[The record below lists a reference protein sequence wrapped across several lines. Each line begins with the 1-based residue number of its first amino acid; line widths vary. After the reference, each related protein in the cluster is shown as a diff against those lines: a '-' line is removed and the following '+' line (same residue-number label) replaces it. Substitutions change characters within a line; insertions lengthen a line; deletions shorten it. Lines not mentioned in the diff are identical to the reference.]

1 MDADEMDVL
10 NDLYDTLGAL
20 LSSAE
25 KCSNYIYDMGLLQR
39 LMSDA
44 RRLGY
49 RVQRELP
56 SSAQLLGWIPT
67 YLIASSEA
75 IEDGWEMIDE

>member
-1 MDADEMDVL
+1 MDAEEMDVL
-10 NDLYDTLGAL
+10 NDLYDTLGVL
-20 LSSAE
+20 LSSVE
-25 KCSNYIYDMGLLQR
+25 QCSNYIYDIGLLQR

-56 SSAQLLGWIPT
+56 SSAQLLGWMPMH
-67 YLIASSEA
+67 LIAASEA